1 MIPVFDVANKK
12 SRTYSIPWQNDSI
25 MLHNFF
31 AMELMVSHLS
41 SHEMI
46 AADSSTWTPRCR
58 APRRSDNKRRKPRWR
73 RPMRRRRVRRRRFS
87 ANGGGS
93 RWRETDEHDTNSWFW
108 SSDLNSGDD
117 GKKCMLCWEVLKGMG
132 IVLLP
137 WRIIY
142 SVFCFWGW
150 RNWQWSFGGSLS

>member
-1 MIPVFDVANKK
+1 
-12 SRTYSIPWQNDSI
+12 
-25 MLHNFF
+25 MLPTKNP
-31 AMELMVSHLS
+31 ELIAFHGK
-41 SHEMI
+41 MI
-46 AADSSTWTPRCR
+46 ASCFTIFLQWNSWCLTFH
-58 APRRSDNKRRKPRWR
+58 
-73 RPMRRRRVRRRRFS
+73 PMRWSPLTVQPGHHAAVRPGAATTRDGSHVGGVRW
-87 ANGGGS
+87 GDEEWGDGGS
-93 RWRETDEHDTNSWFW
+93 RRMAEGRGGGKTDEHDTNSWFW